1 MTGYR
6 SSSRAFTLVELL
18 VVITIIGILVA
29 LLMPAVQSAREA
41 ARQGQCK
48 NNLRQIGLACTQHV
62 AKQGHFPSSG
72 WGYLWTGDPDM
83 GFGSH
88 QPGGWIYN
96 ILPYLEQGVIHDIG
110 AGLPITSPYTSSP
123 KYKALAQQ
131 ESAVIAGLI
140 CPSRRKAIGYPA
152 VEAGTN
158 SAQPATYNKTD
169 YAANAGSNQLSWCAG
184 PATTCLTSYPNCS
197 WCNSSMPSTSSFTGV
212 SGERS
217 EVKAAQIF
225 DGLSNTIFAGE
236 KYLCPDCY
244 YTGSDGS
251 DNDTALEGFDWDVNR
266 WVTYVDPSSGNVTN
280 ASSFAPMQDTPG
292 FNCGSGQGE
301 YRFGSAHLEGFHVV
315 MCDGSVHLLSYLVDL
330 HVYSYL
336 GSRNDHQAF
345 TSPFAP

>member
-1 MTGYR
+1 MTGCR

-96 ILPYLEQGVIHDIG
+96 ILPYLEQGVVHDIG
-110 AGLPITSPYTSSP
+110 AGMPYSQ
-123 KYKALAQQ
+123 KNKALAQQ

-152 VEAGTN
+152 VEAG
-158 SAQPATYNKTD
+158 YNG
-169 YAANAGSNQLSWCAG
+169 ARAGYLQQDRL
-184 PATTCLTSYPNCS
+184 
-197 WCNSSMPSTSSFTGV
+197 
-212 SGERS
+212 RRQRR
-217 EVKAAQIF
+217 K
-225 DGLSNTIFAGE
+225 LSNGLGHRAG
-236 KYLCPDCY
+236 
-244 YTGSDGS
+244 
-251 DNDTALEGFDWDVNR
+251 NDLSNNLSQLQLEQ
-266 WVTYVDPSSGNVTN
+266 SQH
-280 ASSFAPMQDTPG
+280 A
-292 FNCGSGQGE
+292 
-301 YRFGSAHLEGFHVV
+301 
-315 MCDGSVHLLSYLVDL
+315 
-330 HVYSYL
+330 
-336 GSRNDHQAF
+336 
-345 TSPFAP
+345 